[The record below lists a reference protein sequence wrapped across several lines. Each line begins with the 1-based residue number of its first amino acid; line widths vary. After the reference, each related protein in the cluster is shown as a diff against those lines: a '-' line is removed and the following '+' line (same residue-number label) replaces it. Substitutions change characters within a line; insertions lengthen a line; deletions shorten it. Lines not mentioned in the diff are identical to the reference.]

1 MVPTGE
7 PPGAHARSVSPSSLS
22 TYPESGTCQPEPRH
36 QAGKI
41 SVHPDFQGRRLVSLC
56 NHQPKLS
63 RLIESGGPPT
73 CVTRGSSGR
82 AAGSC
87 LHVRVVLYLPDQA
100 LWLSPPQFP
109 ASPPRTS
116 GPCPSL
122 PTWLSSPG
130 RSPHAAL
137 SMASSKA
144 IGSSS
149 GPSTL
154 TGVSLL
160 GVVAGSWGER
170 PGVAGGPHLE
180 LSIFPWDVKRRSS
193 LSPAPVIPVPE
204 PGTRVRGGVH
214 GHLSAGDRH
223 QLPLFSRMLGSG
235 LRGERDTLAF
245 LIECVGTRTLWPCQ
259 SGNRWYTQTGQ
270 LRLS

>member
-7 PPGAHARSVSPSSLS
+7 PPGAHARTASPSSLS
-22 TYPESGTCQPEPRH
+22 TYPESGTCQPEPRN
-36 QAGKI
+36 QAGKTSI
-41 SVHPDFQGRRLVSLC
+41 HPNFQGRRLVSLPS
-56 NHQPKLS
+56 HQPKLS

-87 LHVRVVLYLPDQA
+87 LHMCVVLYLPNQA
-100 LWLSPPQFP
+100 LWLSPPQCP

-122 PTWLSSPG
+122 PTWPSSPG
-130 RSPHAAL
+130 RSPRAAP
-137 SMASSKA
+137 STASSKA

-160 GVVAGSWGER
+160 GVVAGSRGER

-180 LSIFPWDVKRRSS
+180 LSIFPWDVERKSS
-193 LSPAPVIPVPE
+193 LSPAPVIPMPE
-204 PGTRVRGGVH
+204 PGAIVRGGVH

-223 QLPLFSRMLGSG
+223 QLPCS
-235 LRGERDTLAF
+235 AV
-245 LIECVGTRTLWPCQ
+245 CWAVA
-259 SGNRWYTQTGQ
+259 
-270 LRLS
+270 